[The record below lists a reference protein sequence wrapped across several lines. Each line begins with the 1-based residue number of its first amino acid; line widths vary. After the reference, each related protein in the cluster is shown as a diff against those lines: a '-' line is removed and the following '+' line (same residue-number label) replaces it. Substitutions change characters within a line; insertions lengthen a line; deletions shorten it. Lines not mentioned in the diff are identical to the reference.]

1 MSRPPAEA
9 TSPPDTP
16 FTGQVVVFSGKLASV
31 GRRHARELVERLGG
45 VVADEVTAH
54 TTMLV
59 VGAGAQRRTESGQ
72 ATSSPGS
79 KVRQAERANDV
90 APGSIRI
97 VGEDEF
103 CRLGG
108 LLSADVLDR
117 QFHSERQIRERYPS
131 LREDHLRYLEK
142 WSLVQPVAR
151 TDSDRYYGFKDLGV
165 IREVSEGLDGGTS
178 FRGVLR
184 ALVAARDG
192 QLTLDFSPRPGD
204 AHPVK
209 VVALTSQ
216 RTDAGS
222 PMRPAEVRP
231 SGAAQTSLAARYFHE
246 GAALDEGNEG
256 DQEQARVAYRKA
268 LLLDPNLV
276 PALVNLANIYYGR
289 DELVEGQALYE
300 RAMHLDPECF
310 EAYFNLGNIHHDLG
324 RYLDALEHYRVAI
337 SVNPAYADAHFY
349 LAVTLEK
356 IGHSVE
362 AKAHWRAYRDLAPT
376 GEWVEL
382 AKEFSE

>member
-1 MSRPPAEA
+1 MSRPPGEA
-9 TSPPDTP
+9 TSPLDTP
-16 FTGQVVVFSGKLASV
+16 FIGHIVVFSGKLASI
-31 GRRHARELVERLGG
+31 GRRQARELVERLGG
-45 VVADEVTAH
+45 VVADEVSGR

-59 VGAGAQRRTESGQ
+59 VGAGITQRRTGRVQ
-72 ATSSPGS
+72 ATSSPGAQ
-79 KVRQAERANDV
+79 VNAET
-90 APGSIRI
+90 PGSVRI

-117 QFHSERQIRERYPS
+117 QFHSERQIRERYPAV
-131 LREDHLRYLEK
+131 REDHLRYLEK
-142 WSLVQPVAR
+142 WSLVHPVAR
-151 TDSDRYYGFKDLGV
+151 TGSDRYYGFKDLGV
-165 IREVSEGLDGGTS
+165 IKEVSEGLAGDTS

-184 ALVAARDG
+184 ELVAARDG
-192 QLTLDFSPRPGD
+192 QLTLNFSARPGD
-204 AHPVK
+204 TQPVK
-209 VVALTSQ
+209 VVALTVQ
-216 RTDAGS
+216 RIDPAT
-222 PMRPAEVRP
+222 PTRVAEVRP
-231 SGAAQTSLAARYFHE
+231 SGSAQTSLAARYFHE
-246 GAALDEGNEG
+246 GAALDEGSAG
-256 DQEQARVAYRKA
+256 DQEQARLAYRKA
-268 LLLDPNLV
+268 LLLDPSLV
-276 PALVNLANIYYGR
+276 PALVNLANIYYAR
-289 DELVEGQALYE
+289 DEMVEGQALYE

-324 RYLDALEHYRVAI
+324 RYLDALEHYRVAL

-356 IGHSVE
+356 IGHSAE